1 MEIITIPCLKDNY
14 AYLLICKR
22 SNEAAVIDPSEAIP
36 VKKMIS
42 QKKVKLTTI
51 FNTHHHWD
59 HVGGNKELLSDNP
72 ELKIFGHVSDKGRI
86 PGQNIFLEKGDNV
99 YFGEKNGLFIH
110 NPGHTSGAI
119 TYIFG
124 KSAFTGDTMF
134 ASGCG
139 RIFEGTYAEM
149 YDSINYQI
157 GGLAKDTKIYFGHEY
172 TEKNLNFANSIEPGN
187 LEIQKKLKKVRNL
200 LSKGVFTTPT
210 SLKEEIK
217 TNPFL
222 RCNSPEICQ
231 NIKSKDPK
239 NDLSEKEIFK
249 TLRELKDFY

>member
-1 MEIITIPCLKDNY
+1 MIDTLVEIDKKLMIFLNKTISNSIFDILMPIITNQNFLAIIGVILII
-14 AYLLICKR
+14 YL
-22 SNEAAVIDPSEAIP
+22 
-36 VKKMIS
+36 
-42 QKKVKLTTI
+42 
-51 FNTHHHWD
+51 
-59 HVGGNKELLSDNP
+59 G
-72 ELKIFGHVSDKGRI
+72 
-86 PGQNIFLEKGDNV
+86 
-99 YFGEKNGLFIH
+99 YFGEKKGLFIH

-187 LEIQKKLKKVRNL
+187 LEIQKKLKKVINL
-200 LSKGVFTTPT
+200 LSKGFFTTPT

-222 RCNSPEICQ
+222 RCNSTEICQ

-239 NDLSEKEIFK
+239 NDLSEKEVFK
-249 TLRELKDFY
+249 TLRELKDYF